1 MKYFFRSLVRGTAL
15 FFGCFSLANTLV
27 SQLGSSRLEDIWWID
42 LSFLP
47 APIVTILSLL
57 LAFVLLA
64 FALKPAMSTARKLV
78 SGIIALTFAVFA
90 LINTLSY
97 YQALDQGQ
105 ISSRFAVPFSL
116 VMLFIFLSVALAIYT
131 MHDQRSKVLEITTL
145 YVIAAL
151 WLALFPLLQIELFGR
166 TNYEAKSQMA
176 VVFGARV
183 YPNGKPSATVRDRMD
198 TAIDLYKR
206 GMVKKILITGG
217 VDADGIDETKGMRNY
232 ALKKG
237 VPSSAMVLDNK
248 GSNTDASVINTTKY
262 FREHGITKVLAVSK
276 YYHLPRIKMAYRA
289 QHFNVRT
296 VPAFEP
302 QPIAGEWFTVAREVP
317 AFWVYWMRSGL
328 RDVGSNQK
336 SSSLLR
342 LDRLASLAQ

>member
-1 MKYFFRSLVRGTAL
+1 MKYLFRALVRGTAL
-15 FFGCFSLANTLV
+15 FLGCFSLTNTLV

-42 LSFLP
+42 LSFMP

-64 FALKPAMSTARKLV
+64 FALKPAMSTPRKLI
-78 SGIIALTFAVFA
+78 SGITALTFAAFA

-105 ISSRFAVPFSL
+105 ISSRFPVPFSL
-116 VMLFIFLSVALAIYT
+116 VMLVIFLSVALAIYT
-131 MHDQRSKVLEITTL
+131 MHNQRSQILEVVTL
-145 YVIAAL
+145 YLIAAL

-166 TNYEAKSQMA
+166 TNYEAKSQIA

-183 YPNGKPSATVRDRMD
+183 YPNGTPSATVRDRMD
-198 TAIDLYKR
+198 TAIDLYTR
-206 GMVKKILITGG
+206 GLVKKILITGG
-217 VDADGIDETKGMRNY
+217 VDADGIDETKGMKNY
-232 ALKKG
+232 ALEAG
-237 VPSSAMVLDNK
+237 VPATAMVLDNK
-248 GSNTDASVINTTKY
+248 GSNTDASVINTTAY
-262 FREHGITKVLAVSK
+262 FRRHGITKVLAVSK

-302 QPIAGEWFTVAREVP
+302 RPIVGEWFTVAREVP

-336 SSSLLR
+336 ATSLFHR
-342 LDRLASLAQ
+342 NRLASK